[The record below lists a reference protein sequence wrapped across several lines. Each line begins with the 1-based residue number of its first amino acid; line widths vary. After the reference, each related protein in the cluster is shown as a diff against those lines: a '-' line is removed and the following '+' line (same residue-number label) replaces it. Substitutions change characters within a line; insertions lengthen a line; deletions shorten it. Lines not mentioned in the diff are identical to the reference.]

1 MLSTL
6 SEVPNVIR
14 YFSSW
19 QEDDCFYIQLEYGF
33 YGSLTKFTEHKSLA
47 EEDVSVLLW
56 QIGNALRWLHRRGF
70 AHLDVK
76 PDNILVCKR
85 RESHADK
92 MDWVFK
98 LTDFGLTSHVVDE
111 TFGDGDCRY
120 LPPEMITSA
129 TAQKADVFAL
139 GVTAIQLLCARKV
152 TEGKDFFVII
162 RSGKIPP
169 ECRVSPHLRVLLQV
183 RMGKVCQCRT

>member
-1 MLSTL
+1 M
-6 SEVPNVIR
+6 
-14 YFSSW
+14 
-19 QEDDCFYIQLEYGF
+19 
-33 YGSLTKFTEHKSLA
+33 
-47 EEDVSVLLW
+47 SVLLW

-120 LPPEMITSA
+120 LPPYLLLPWLSCSEMITSA

-139 GVTAIQLLCARKV
+139 GVTAIQLVDDGTSIECSFAR
-152 TEGKDFFVII
+152 G
-162 RSGKIPP
+162 RSPK
-169 ECRVSPHLRVLLQV
+169 E
-183 RMGKVCQCRT
+183 RTFL